1 MRNMKKAYFLKLK
14 SVHDLA
20 DINSLP
26 HAALGRPLPVRGELD
41 ADIAEYVPLM
51 LAKLALR
58 YQSLTFVVAKIIV
71 YCYAC
76 ALVCHVVSKV
86 ENGVLP
92 VQLVAERKTVVP
104 FAAKL

>member
-41 ADIAEYVPLM
+41 ADIAEYVPAPR
-51 LAKLALR
+51 LAGGIVNR
-58 YQSLTFVVAKIIV
+58 AKF
-71 YCYAC
+71 Y
-76 ALVCHVVSKV
+76 
-86 ENGVLP
+86 G
-92 VQLVAERKTVVP
+92 R
-104 FAAKL
+104 